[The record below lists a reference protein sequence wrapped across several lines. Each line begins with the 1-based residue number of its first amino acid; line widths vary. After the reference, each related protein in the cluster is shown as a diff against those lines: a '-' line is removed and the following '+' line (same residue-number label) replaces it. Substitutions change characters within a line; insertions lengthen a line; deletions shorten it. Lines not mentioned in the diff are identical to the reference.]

1 MMDVPDGY
9 ADAVVSTDRTI
20 DVYISIG
27 TGIDT
32 TAADDITTVTGSFL
46 PMSNTAQ
53 LADAI
58 YYITDGLATFEGDG
72 IPTSG
77 TAIVP
82 PAVPTDYPPETGIW
96 SSGISDASGNISF
109 SLTIQLAKAHSSALR
124 VYTGVKVMA
133 ATATFYNGS
142 ASTAKT
148 FACSDDWMEIADVM
162 TYDRIVISVT
172 KISGAYRHVRIVE
185 CEFGASVAL
194 SKTEIGGEVVLIRE
208 ADPTE
213 STMPVDELDISVLN
227 VSGAFDTD
235 NPSTRL
241 GELAIGYP
249 VWLSFTV
256 NKADGTRFT
265 VQHGRYWIGQLDSSD
280 TRLNIT
286 AFDARHTLADMSIAW
301 SIPAEQSVG
310 KAIDDL
316 LTDIGIPHTVEADIF
331 QLMPD
336 ATVSFGSDT
345 TLAEDLI
352 KVTQAYGIN
361 LIPDRQGSIIVT
373 RTWPAGTYGAVPY
386 DTVYSW
392 PSPKQSTRYN
402 VVTVAYGTAKT
413 DVVETDL
420 RTDPS
425 ESRVALMISD
435 NPMITTEA
443 RATATMNRLVGRIS
457 AETSEAEWRGDPAMD
472 LGDTVQIPGRWTQDS
487 PRSYKATYIEET
499 YDGTYRAIIRGTR

>member
-1 MMDVPDGY
+1 
-9 ADAVVSTDRTI
+9 
-20 DVYISIG
+20 
-27 TGIDT
+27 
-32 TAADDITTVTGSFL
+32 
-46 PMSNTAQ
+46 
-53 LADAI
+53 
-58 YYITDGLATFEGDG
+58 
-72 IPTSG
+72 
-77 TAIVP
+77 
-82 PAVPTDYPPETGIW
+82 
-96 SSGISDASGNISF
+96 
-109 SLTIQLAKAHSSALR
+109 
-124 VYTGVKVMA
+124 
-133 ATATFYNGS
+133 
-142 ASTAKT
+142 
-148 FACSDDWMEIADVM
+148 
-162 TYDRIVISVT
+162 
-172 KISGAYRHVRIVE
+172 
-185 CEFGASVAL
+185 
-194 SKTEIGGEVVLIRE
+194 
-208 ADPTE
+208 
-213 STMPVDELDISVLN
+213 MPVDELDISVLN

-280 TRLNIT
+280 TRLDIT

-336 ATVSFGSDT
+336 ASVAFGSDT

-361 LIPDRQGSIIVT
+361 LIPDRQGSVIVT
-373 RTWPAGTYGAVPY
+373 RTWPAGTYGTVPY

-402 VVTVAYGTAKT
+402 VVSVSYGPGKT

-499 YDGTYRAIIRGTR
+499 YDGTYRAVVRGTR